1 MPPSKATKAAALA
14 SDSMD
19 EPSLSDIARLLKSN
33 SDQLAALTTQ
43 MAKVDKIEEEVKDL
57 RVLII
62 ALRDENK
69 ALNNQVKEK
78 DKIIEDMSKSVSS
91 LEEKLNQVE
100 QHHRSWGARVL
111 NLKVSDTEASNPEA
125 MIEKVFDLALRP
137 ILEGAV
143 RSGRLAAV
151 PPALQVLEVAHV
163 LPGKPGL
170 PRPIIMRFFNRNIR
184 SICFQ
189 FKREFAPREEEQR
202 GARGSSEDSRKG
214 RFLYPL
220 YDDLTKPTLLKMRA
234 ISQDDRVQACWTV
247 NGRIHFRLKESDAV
261 RKVVSIMD
269 PLEEILK

>member
-1 MPPSKATKAAALA
+1 
-14 SDSMD
+14 MD

>member
-111 NLKVSDTEASNPEA
+111 NLKVSDAEASNPEA

>member
-1 MPPSKATKAAALA
+1 MPPSKAAKAAALA

-111 NLKVSDTEASNPEA
+111 NLKVSDAEASNPEA

-247 NGRIHFRLKESDAV
+247 NGRIHFRLKESDSV